1 MHIESIHNP
10 TNLFRLKSSAYEPG
24 ADDDSWV
31 SLCCFQS
38 SKEVTFRG

>member
-1 MHIESIHNP
+1 MHIESIHSP

-31 SLCCFQS
+31 SLGCFQS